1 LANSTLVPFR
11 VNELEVM
18 LPVGSA
24 LAQRNTEDAR
34 YWVWST
40 PIGQVSVTWV
50 SQIARRLRLE
60 AMSPDTCRVGSDRLT
75 FAVDWMRGEMTAVSE
90 PLTANGAGLLVRI
103 EAAPP
108 GIEREEAVQLL
119 RHVRV
124 VRGVEEESWI
134 R

>member
-1 LANSTLVPFR
+1 
-11 VNELEVM
+11 M
-18 LPVGSA
+18 
-24 LAQRNTEDAR
+24 
-34 YWVWST
+34 
-40 PIGQVSVTWV
+40 
-50 SQIARRLRLE
+50 
-60 AMSPDTCRVGSDRLT
+60 T